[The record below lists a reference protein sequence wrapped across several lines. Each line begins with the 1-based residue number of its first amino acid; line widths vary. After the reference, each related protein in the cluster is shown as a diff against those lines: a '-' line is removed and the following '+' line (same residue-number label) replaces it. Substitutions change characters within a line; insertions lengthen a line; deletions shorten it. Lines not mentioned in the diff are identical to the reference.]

1 MLKINKLKPV
11 TIIPVRLNRQIDVYF
26 TQKIFEKYGIN
37 RLWKQF
43 GSLVFRR
50 GIKDYEEPG
59 ELKKDSIPEV
69 INNHNWYLSEYK
81 PIISILT
88 GRKEPVYLKAIQEK
102 PVLLYIYSDKLLNRP
117 GFSGAITGG
126 NRTPNGIRYTN
137 NTGSAQKVEE
147 LKLTREDINYRTVN
161 VNTDLPAANAN
172 IIPYNK
178 VLPGNRIMQLK
189 TTTLLRNSYLHT
201 GIINFNGGTKSYYTN
216 YPIVHKAFQYEKAAP
231 LIPGEPPAK
240 VYNAENGKRTPD
252 AYKNT
257 VEPLLLKQQGMQ
269 QQNITRYD
277 QVFNYTKF
285 NDVTGFSNHY
295 RISKNMLLQAEE
307 TYRKVP
313 GNLFERLERTN
324 IQKNTVLEELYY
336 QAAPLTRSWEKQNR
350 EVADGQ
356 AHMPTQK
363 NMPGFLPKSKDSGL
377 ILYKPKREKPT
388 AAENQL
394 PEEILP
400 GRNEVYTKAL
410 TTSARGNKTDIDS
423 PEGLNLIAEKVYG
436 LIEKRLGIQK
446 DRRGI
451 R

>member
-11 TIIPVRLNRQIDVYF
+11 TIISVRLNRQIDVYF

-81 PIISILT
+81 PIINILT
-88 GRKEPVYLKAIQEK
+88 GRKEPVYLKTIKEK
-102 PVLLYIYSDKLLNRP
+102 PVPLYIYSDKLLNKP
-117 GFSGAITGG
+117 GFSGANTGG
-126 NRTPNGIRYTN
+126 NRTSNRTGYIKK
-137 NTGSAQKVEE
+137 NTGSVQNVKE

-161 VNTDLPAANAN
+161 VNPDLPAANEN
-172 IIPYNK
+172 TILYNK
-178 VLPGNRIMQLK
+178 VLPGNRILQLQ
-189 TTTLLRNSYLHT
+189 TTTLQRNSYQHT
-201 GIINFNGGTKSYYTN
+201 GITKSYYTN
-216 YPIVHKAFQYEKAAP
+216 YPILHKSFQYEKAAP
-231 LIPGEPPAK
+231 PITGELPAK
-240 VYNAENGKRTPD
+240 EYNTENGKGTPD
-252 AYKNT
+252 TYKNK

-269 QQNITRYD
+269 QQNVTRYD

-295 RISKNMLLQAEE
+295 RISKNILLQAEE

-313 GNLFERLERTN
+313 GNSFERLERTN
-324 IQKNTVLEELYY
+324 IRKDTVSKELYY
-336 QAAPLTRSWEKQNR
+336 QAALLTRSWEKQNR

-363 NMPGFLPKSKDSGL
+363 NTPGFLPKSKDSGL
-377 ILYKPKREKPT
+377 ILYKPKREKTT